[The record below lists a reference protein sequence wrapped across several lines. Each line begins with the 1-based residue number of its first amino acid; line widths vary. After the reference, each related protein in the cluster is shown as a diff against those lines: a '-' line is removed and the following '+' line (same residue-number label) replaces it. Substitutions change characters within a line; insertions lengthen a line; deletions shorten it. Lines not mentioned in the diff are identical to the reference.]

1 MCARG
6 RTNGFPAAGY
16 LLEVT
21 TQARPD
27 LQRLARD
34 RFGWDRLRP
43 GQTEAV
49 EALVA
54 GRDVLAVM
62 PTGAGKSAIYQI
74 AALVIDGPTVVVS
87 PLLALQHDQAAA
99 LSTADVP
106 EAVTVNS
113 SASAA
118 EVRAAWEQ
126 VRAGEAEYLFL
137 TPEQLAKQEVLEQL
151 AEVAPSLLVVD
162 EAHSVSSWGHD
173 FRPDY
178 LRIGDAVERLGHPTV
193 VALTATAAAP
203 VRAEIVERLGLTDPL
218 EVIQGFDRPNI
229 ELVVQRFVDD
239 DSKRRAVV
247 DQVQEQKRPGLV
259 YVATRKDTGRYQEAL
274 AAQGLRAAAYH
285 GGLRAADRERVH
297 RQFLDDELDVV
308 VATSAFGM
316 GIDKPNV
323 RFVLHADIPESLDAY
338 YQEIGRAGRDGDP
351 ALALLLY
358 REEDLGLRRFF
369 TAGPPDQKALRT
381 VARAVRGADGAVA
394 PDEARGRVDL
404 PRRAFTAALN
414 LFEEA
419 GAVQVDANHR
429 LAWAEDRPTVP
440 TAVRRAVAVAEQ
452 HQKMEQ
458 SRLEM
463 VRAYAE
469 TLRCRRQVLLGY
481 FGEQLEHPC
490 GRCDTCRSGT
500 AQDHADREPCG
511 AAGAAGDELVPQSRV
526 EHRQWGPGVVM
537 DSESDRV
544 TVLFETVGYKT
555 LARQAFG
562 DGPLQVAGE
571 GRDQAG
577 HDGEGGQGKDTGGMT
592 ARASGE

>member
-1 MCARG
+1 MWAHG
-6 RTNGFPAAGY
+6 RTNGDAPAGY
-16 LLEVT
+16 LLEVK
-21 TQARPD
+21 TQGGPD

-34 RFGWDRLRP
+34 RFGWDQLRP

-74 AALVIDGPTVVVS
+74 AALVLDGPTVVVS
-87 PLLALQHDQAAA
+87 PLLALQHDQATA

-106 EAVTVNS
+106 DAVTVNS

-118 EVRAAWEQ
+118 EVRAAWQQ
-126 VRAGEAEYLFL
+126 VSAGEAEYLFL

-203 VRAEIVERLGLTDPL
+203 VRAEIVERLGLVDPL
-218 EVIQGFDRPNI
+218 EVVQGFDRPNI

-247 DQVQEQKRPGLV
+247 EHVREQKRPGLV
-259 YVATRKDTGRYQEAL
+259 YVATRKDTARYGETL
-274 AAQGLRAAAYH
+274 AAHGLRAAAYH
-285 GGLRAADRERVH
+285 GGLRAADREEVH

-338 YQEIGRAGRDGDP
+338 YQEIGRAGRDGEP

-369 TAGPPDQKALRT
+369 TAGAPDQRALRA

-394 PDEARGRVDL
+394 TKEVRAHVDL

-414 LFEEA
+414 LLEEA
-419 GAVQVDANHR
+419 GAVQVDAR
-429 LAWAEDRPTVP
+429 RCLTWAEDHPTVP
-440 TAVRRAVAVAEQ
+440 TAVRRAVAAAEQ
-452 HQKMEQ
+452 HQNMER
-458 SRLEM
+458 SRVDM
-463 VRAYAE
+463 IRAYAE
-469 TLRCRRQVLLGY
+469 TLRCRRQMLLGY
-481 FGEQLEHPC
+481 FGEQLDQPC

-500 AQDHADREPCG
+500 AMDHADREERG
-511 AAGAAGDELVPQSRV
+511 AADAVGDELAPQSRV

-537 DSESDRV
+537 DSEPDRV

-555 LARQAFG
+555 LARQALG
-562 DGPLQVAGE
+562 DGPLRVAGE
-571 GRDQAG
+571 DQDYEQNGRV
-577 HDGEGGQGKDTGGMT
+577 T
-592 ARASGE
+592 ARACGE

>member
-1 MCARG
+1 
-6 RTNGFPAAGY
+6 
-16 LLEVT
+16 VT
-21 TQARPD
+21 TTQERPD

-34 RFGWDRLRP
+34 RFGWDHLRP

-87 PLLALQHDQAAA
+87 PLLALQHDQATA

-106 EAVTVNS
+106 DAVTVNS

-118 EVRAAWEQ
+118 EVRAAWDQ

-178 LRIGDAVERLGHPTV
+178 LRIGDAVESLGHPTV

-203 VRAEIVERLGLTDPL
+203 VRSEIAERLKLHDPL
-218 EVIQGFDRPNI
+218 EVVHGFDRPNI
-229 ELVVQRFVDD
+229 ELLVQRFVDD

-247 DQVQEQKRPGLV
+247 EQVQEQKQPGLV
-259 YVATRKDTGRYQEAL
+259 YVATRKETGRYQEAL
-274 AAQGLRAAAYH
+274 AARGLRAAAYH
-285 GGLRAADRERVH
+285 GGLRAADREQVH

-323 RFVLHADIPESLDAY
+323 RYVVHADIPESLDAY
-338 YQEIGRAGRDGDP
+338 YQEIGRAGRDGEP

-369 TAGPPDQKALRT
+369 TAGAPDQKALRA
-381 VARAVRGADGAVA
+381 VARALRGADGAVTA
-394 PDEARGRVDL
+394 DEARDRVDL
-404 PRRAFTAALN
+404 PRRAFTGALN
-414 LFEEA
+414 LLEEA
-419 GAVQVDANHR
+419 GAVQVDGRHH
-429 LAWAEDRPTVP
+429 LVWAQDGPTVP
-440 TAVRRAVAVAEQ
+440 TAVRRAVAAADQ

-458 SRLEM
+458 SRVEM

-481 FGEQLEHPC
+481 FGEQLEQPC
-490 GRCDTCRSGT
+490 GRCDTCRSGV
-500 AQDHADREPCG
+500 AQDHADREEQ
-511 AAGAAGDELVPQSRV
+511 AAADAADDELAPQSRV

-537 DSESDRV
+537 DTESDRV
-544 TVLFETVGYKT
+544 TVLFGTVGYKT
-555 LARQAFG
+555 LARQALG
-562 DGPLQVAGE
+562 DGPLQMAG
-571 GRDQAG
+571 
-577 HDGEGGQGKDTGGMT
+577 DGQEDEENGGMT

>member
-6 RTNGFPAAGY
+6 RTNGCPATGY

-34 RFGWDRLRP
+34 RFGWDQLRP

-87 PLLALQHDQAAA
+87 PLLALQHDQATA

-193 VALTATAAAP
+193 VALTATASAP
-203 VRAEIVERLGLTDPL
+203 VRAEIVQRLGLTDPL

-247 DQVQEQKRPGLV
+247 GQVQEQKRPGLV

-274 AAQGLRAAAYH
+274 AAQGMRAAAYH

-323 RFVLHADIPESLDAY
+323 RFVVHADIPESLDAY

-369 TAGPPDQKALRT
+369 TAGLPDQKALRA
-381 VARAVRGADGAVA
+381 VARTVRGAGGPVSA
-394 PDEARGRVDL
+394 DEARGRVDL

-414 LFEEA
+414 LLEEA
-419 GAVQVDANHR
+419 GAVQADANHC
-429 LAWAEDRPTVP
+429 LDWAEDHPSVR

-452 HQKMEQ
+452 HQKMDQ
-458 SRLEM
+458 SRVEM

-469 TLRCRRQVLLGY
+469 TLRCRRKVLLGY
-481 FGEQLEHPC
+481 FGERLDHPC

-500 AQDHADREPCG
+500 AQDHADRGQRGTADATE
-511 AAGAAGDELVPQSRV
+511 DELAPQARV
-526 EHRQWGPGVVM
+526 EHRRWGPGVVM
-537 DSESDRV
+537 DSEPDRV
-544 TVLFETVGYKT
+544 TVLFESVGYKT
-555 LARQAFG
+555 LARQALG
-562 DGPLQVAGE
+562 DGPLQAAGE
-571 GRDQAG
+571 RS
-577 HDGEGGQGKDTGGMT
+577 EGSVGSGSEQNAGMT
-592 ARASGE
+592 ARAGGE